1 MRIRTIFIVLITIGF
16 TSCSVEKLYT
26 MKQQNKVHSYEQI
39 DFHNIVKRY
48 MNKEQ
53 SGTRDMEGIYSVSL
67 VVYKKGKGVLSSV
80 EKEKI
85 WERKENYMQVAILKD
100 SDKSN
105 REYIEIP
112 LDKKYLPSY
121 SVRGEFSRMA
131 ESSILIYNHFESK
144 GRTTAY
150 TFTYDRTKE
159 MLEGVRKENSGQFE
173 YTWQLTY
180 IKLQQSLVESTRK

>member
-1 MRIRTIFIVLITIGF
+1 MRNQIILIVLIGF
-16 TSCSVEKLYT
+16 VTAGCSVEKLYT
-26 MKQQNKVHSYEQI
+26 MKQLSKSHSYEQI
-39 DFHNIVKRY
+39 DFHDIIKRY

-53 SGTRDMEGIYSVSL
+53 SDAGDMEGIYSVSL
-67 VVYKKGKGVLSSV
+67 VVYKKGKGILSSV

-100 SDKSN
+100 SDTPN
-105 REYIEIP
+105 REYLEIP
-112 LDKKYLPSY
+112 LEKKYLPSY

-131 ESSILIYNHFESK
+131 ESSILIYNRLESK
-144 GRTTAY
+144 GRATSY

-173 YTWQLTY
+173 YTYQLTY
-180 IKLQQSLVESTRK
+180 IKLQKNQFESSRK